1 VSIGG
6 ESFHPSN
13 GGRLRRRVGFLT
25 ESPGLWDQ
33 LTAADNLLVYARLFG
48 VADPAAAVE
57 RSLRHFDLWERRADR
72 SALLSKGMKQKL
84 ALARALVHDPE
95 VVLLDEP
102 TANLDPHT
110 ARAVRE
116 LLLELRGRRRAVVV
130 STHNL
135 DEIERM
141 ADRVALIN
149 TRLVAIGDTA
159 SLRRQIFGR
168 RLHVRLAGIA
178 PADPFAPVAAAAGAR
193 DVRVTPDGL
202 SVAIDDPDIIPSIVR
217 ALVTAGAAIRA
228 VVDEQPSL
236 EDVYL
241 RLLGTPPAAQRERD
255 A

>member
-1 VSIGG
+1 
-6 ESFHPSN
+6 
-13 GGRLRRRVGFLT
+13 
-25 ESPGLWDQ
+25 
-33 LTAADNLLVYARLFG
+33 
-48 VADPAAAVE
+48 
-57 RSLRHFDLWERRADR
+57 
-72 SALLSKGMKQKL
+72 MKQKL

-202 SVAIDDPDIIPSIVR
+202 SVAIDDPDVIPSIVR

-241 RLLGTPPAAQRERD
+241 RLLVTPPAAQREGD